1 MITEEMA
8 IEIPKTET
16 FLKAPKEISDFLD
29 TLDLTAEEHSLLV
42 IRLAE
47 YTQEIRKDAFS
58 LGFIEKYKSEND
70 LN

>member
-16 FLKAPKEISDFLD
+16 FLKAMSEISDFLE
-29 TLDLTAEEHSLLV
+29 TLNLTNEEHSLLV

>member
-1 MITEEMA
+1 MITKEVA
-8 IEIPKTET
+8 VEIPKTET
-16 FLKAPKEISDFLD
+16 FLKATKEISDFLD

-47 YTQEIRKDAFS
+47 YTTELRKDAFA
-58 LGFIEKYKSEND
+58 LGFIEKYKSKNV

>member
-16 FLKAPKEISDFLD
+16 FLKATKEISDFLD

-42 IRLAE
+42 IKLAE
-47 YTQEIRKDAFS
+47 YTTELRKDAFA
-58 LGFIEKYKSEND
+58 LGFIEKYKSKNA